1 MKEWVSVP
9 CVYCNSTIPFIKLA
23 DVMKVKCRK
32 CSRLQTVSIPSLI
45 VIEEPEEEDQTA
57 YEVKVEPKI
66 FDKPKKKKKE
76 DVFDVTDTTKNI
88 DYKIGE

>member
-57 YEVKVEPKI
+57 YEVKIEPKGTNRL
-66 FDKPKKKKKE
+66 KKKKKE
-76 DVFDVTDTTKNI
+76 DVFDTTKNI
-88 DYKIGE
+88 DNNTGE